1 MSAKRRH
8 NAAHFEALG
17 RPRRATMLP
26 VNKSFQQPSMW
37 RGLALACALVALWLG
52 TGVGVCAQPAASE
65 PWALEV
71 QQLAGQTPLPAGARI
86 EVDMGTLDP
95 RLKLAPCARITP
107 YVPVGTRLW
116 GRARVGLRCD
126 EGARWSVFLPI
137 TVKVFAQ
144 AWSAN
149 QALPAGTVLDA
160 SHLRL
165 EEVDL
170 AAEPSPVVRQ
180 PQAAFGRALVRGLR
194 AGQALREA
202 DLKPR
207 QWFAA
212 GDIVRV
218 VTSGSGFAISADGQA
233 LNPGIDGQMVKV
245 RIDGGRVVSGRA
257 TAERRIEV
265 TL

>member
-1 MSAKRRH
+1 MP
-8 NAAHFEALG
+8 G
-17 RPRRATMLP
+17 
-26 VNKSFQQPSMW
+26 
-37 RGLALACALVALWLG
+37 
-52 TGVGVCAQPAASE
+52 GV
-65 PWALEV
+65 
-71 QQLAGQTPLPAGARI
+71 
-86 EVDMGTLDP
+86 
-95 RLKLAPCARITP
+95 
-107 YVPVGTRLW
+107 RLW

-149 QALPAGTVLDA
+149 QALPAGTVIDA

-170 AAEPSPVVRQ
+170 AAEPSPVLRQ
-180 PQAAFGRALVRGLR
+180 PQAAFGRALARGLR

-212 GDIVRV
+212 GDTVRV

-233 LNPGIDGQMVKV
+233 LNAGIDGQIVKV

-265 TL
+265 ML